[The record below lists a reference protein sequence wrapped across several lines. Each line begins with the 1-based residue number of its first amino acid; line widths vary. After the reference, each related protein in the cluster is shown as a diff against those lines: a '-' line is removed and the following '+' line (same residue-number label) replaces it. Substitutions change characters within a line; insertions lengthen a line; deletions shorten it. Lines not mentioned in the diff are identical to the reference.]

1 MQVLKV
7 KITTKKMKKWK
18 MRADI
23 NSANQKMRYEFLE
36 FDLFI

>member
-1 MQVLKV
+1 MLVMKV
-7 KITTKKMKKWK
+7 KIMTMKMKKWK

-23 NSANQKMRYEFLE
+23 NTAIHNMRIEFLE